1 MRLGVEAAPG
11 TLAQSPDEALSAL
24 ADMAEADGAVREDW
38 LEKAAKAAGATQV
51 EARAS
56 REPRFKIYADTVDR
70 SMGLYGRVIGSML
83 DEIDAVLE
91 GAIPSATKRGFELAR
106 EAGAGPASGEPD
118 G

>member
-1 MRLGVEAAPG
+1 MPRSGI
-11 TLAQSPDEALSAL
+11 T
-24 ADMAEADGAVREDW
+24 AVRLLARPGRDLGTNVGVDSPAEVG
-38 LEKAAKAAGATQV
+38 LSTAKAAGATQV

-91 GAIPSATKRGFELAR
+91 GAVPSATKRGFELAR